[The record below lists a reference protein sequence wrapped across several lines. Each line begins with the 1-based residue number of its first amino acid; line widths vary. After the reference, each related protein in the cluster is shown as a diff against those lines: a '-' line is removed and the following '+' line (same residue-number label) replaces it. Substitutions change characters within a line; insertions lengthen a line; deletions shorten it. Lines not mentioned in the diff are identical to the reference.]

1 MVDQFGRI
9 KKEPDGHWISV
20 QGRWGKIAVD
30 EQLRYLL
37 PIKFECELFDCILS

>member
-20 QGRWGKIAVD
+20 RGRWGKIAVD
-30 EQLRYLL
+30 EQPRYLL
-37 PIKFECELFDCILS
+37 AIKFEYELCIKR